1 MNIPSEFEPWLDK
14 IVCADALEI
23 LPQLPSESVDLVLT
37 DPPYFLDKL
46 DNEWTPERA
55 ARRYYQSQAVFH
67 LPPGMKF
74 DPAQGQRMYE
84 WYLAVSRELYRVL
97 KPGGFF
103 FSFASPRLYH
113 RVAAAIED
121 AGFHIRDCFLW
132 LYTQNQPKA
141 MTLYHFI
148 ERMELSEDAKAE
160 LKQRLAGWK
169 TPQVKSCFE
178 PIVVAQKPYEGTFLE
193 NFLRHGVGLFNTEV
207 RIGQNMFPANVL
219 LVEGVEA
226 ALDKYFLIPK
236 PSVEERGA
244 FNQHP
249 TTKPLTLC
257 EYLIRLSTV
266 EGAVVLDPFIGSGTT
281 AVAAHNLKRRFI
293 GIEINPEYVAIA
305 ERRLQNAPRSLFE
318 EGE

>member
-1 MNIPSEFEPWLDK
+1 VNIPSELESWLDK
-14 IVCADALEI
+14 IVCADALET
-23 LPQLPSESVDLVLT
+23 LPQLPAESVDLVLT

-74 DPAQGQRMYE
+74 DPSQGRRMYE
-84 WYLAVSRELYRVL
+84 WYLEVSRELYRVL

-113 RVAAAIED
+113 RVATAIED

-148 ERMELSEDAKAE
+148 DKMELSESAKAE
-160 LKQRLAGWK
+160 LKQRIAGWK

-178 PIVVAQKPYEGTFLE
+178 PIIVAQKPYEGTFLE
-193 NFLRHGVGLFNTEV
+193 NFLRHEVGLFNTEV

-219 LVEGVEA
+219 LVDGVEA
-226 ALDKYFLIPK
+226 VLDKYFLVPK
-236 PSVEERGA
+236 PSVEERGS

-249 TTKPLTLC
+249 TAKPLALC
-257 EYLIRLSTV
+257 EYLIKLSTV
-266 EGAVVLDPFIGSGTT
+266 EGAVVLDPFLGSGTT
-281 AVAAHNLKRRFI
+281 ALAAQSLKRHFI

-305 ERRLQNAPRSLFE
+305 QRRLQNAALSLFADS
-318 EGE
+318 

>member
-1 MNIPSEFEPWLDK
+1 
-14 IVCADALEI
+14 
-23 LPQLPSESVDLVLT
+23 
-37 DPPYFLDKL
+37 
-46 DNEWTPERA
+46 
-55 ARRYYQSQAVFH
+55 
-67 LPPGMKF
+67 
-74 DPAQGQRMYE
+74 
-84 WYLAVSRELYRVL
+84 VL

-113 RVAAAIED
+113 RVTAAIED

-141 MTLYHFI
+141 MSLYHFI

-178 PIVVAQKPYEGTFLE
+178 PIAVAQKPYEGTFLE
-193 NFLRHGVGLFNTEV
+193 NFLRHEVGLFNTEV

-219 LVEGVEA
+219 VVEGVES
-226 ALDKYFLIPK
+226 ALDKYFLVPK

-249 TTKPLTLC
+249 TTKPLALC
-257 EYLIRLSTV
+257 EYLIRLGTV
-266 EGAVVLDPFIGSGTT
+266 EGTVVLDPFMGSGTT
-281 AVAAHNLKRRFI
+281 AVAARNLKRRFV

-305 ERRLQNAPRSLFE
+305 QRRLQDAPRSLFE
-318 EGE
+318 DV

>member
-1 MNIPSEFEPWLDK
+1 MNIPSELKSWLDK
-14 IVCADALEI
+14 IVCADALET

-74 DPAQGQRMYE
+74 DPSQGRRMYE
-84 WYLAVSRELYRVL
+84 WYLEVSRELYRVL

-113 RVAAAIED
+113 RVATAIED

-148 ERMELSEDAKAE
+148 DKMQLSESAKAE
-160 LKQRLAGWK
+160 LKQRIAGWK

-178 PIVVAQKPYEGTFLE
+178 PIIIAQKPYEDTFLE

-226 ALDKYFLIPK
+226 VLDKYFLVPK
-236 PSVEERGA
+236 PSVEERGR

-249 TTKPLTLC
+249 TAKPLALC
-257 EYLIRLSTV
+257 EYLIQLSTV
-266 EGAVVLDPFIGSGTT
+266 EGAVVLDPFLGSGTT
-281 AVAAHNLKRRFI
+281 ALAARSLKRHFI

-305 ERRLQNAPRSLFE
+305 QRRLQNATPSLFA
-318 EGE
+318 GS